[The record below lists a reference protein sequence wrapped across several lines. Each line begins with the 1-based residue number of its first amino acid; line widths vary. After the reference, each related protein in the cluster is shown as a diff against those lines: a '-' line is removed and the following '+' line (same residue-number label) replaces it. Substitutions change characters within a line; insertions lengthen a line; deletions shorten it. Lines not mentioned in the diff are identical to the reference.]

1 MKKHPKFE
9 RDLQPEKQSKGDRAQ
24 LFLRME
30 QELRTRLDE
39 LGQMCG
45 RSANQFVVEAMER
58 YGDVLA
64 AEMLIEDQEI
74 EETKQRHREDLRARI
89 QSSRR

>member
-1 MKKHPKFE
+1 MKKYQQPKVE
-9 RDLQPEKQSKGDRAQ
+9 KDLQAKGERAQ

-64 AEMLIEDQEI
+64 AAMVEEDMEI
-74 EETKQRHREDLRARI
+74 EETKQRHREELRARI

>member
-1 MKKHPKFE
+1 MKKQPKVE
-9 RDLQPEKQSKGDRAQ
+9 RDSQAEAQSKAERAQ

-30 QELRTRLDE
+30 QELRARLEE
-39 LGQMCG
+39 LGARCG
-45 RSANQFVVEAMER
+45 RTANQFVVEAMDR

-64 AEMLIEDQEI
+64 DVILDEDKEI
-74 EETKQRHREDLRARI
+74 EETRQRHRDELRAKI

>member
-1 MKKHPKFE
+1 MKKSKVE
-9 RDLQPEKQSKGDRAQ
+9 RELEAEKQAKGDRAV
-24 LFLRME
+24 LYLRME

-39 LGQMCG
+39 LGQKCG

-64 AEMLIEDQEI
+64 AVILDEDREI
-74 EETKQRHREDLRARI
+74 EETRQRHREDLRARI